1 MGTTRSCPQCQASL
15 APGEYFCTA
24 CGFKIQETPEERRE
38 RIERLDGI
46 AEDLRNRKKIDSG
59 RKWLLAVSILTLI
72 GGFVFYFMQHSKVEE
87 EIENVERTLA
97 QADAERL
104 KAFDGQMQKLTG
116 MTWEQAKRRDRGM
129 VTAVLVSNLVLTA
142 VYLGLFFWSASQPF
156 SASLI
161 ALMIFL
167 AVQVLTAIIDPKML
181 IQGWLIKIL
190 VVAGLGSAVSAA
202 YKHRKMREAG

>member
-1 MGTTRSCPQCQASL
+1 LRRLSRRRCASSPQIS
-15 APGEYFCTA
+15 
-24 CGFKIQETPEERRE
+24 
-38 RIERLDGI
+38 RLCRHG
-46 AEDLRNRKKIDSG
+46 
-59 RKWLLAVSILTLI
+59 
-72 GGFVFYFMQHSKVEE
+72 KVEE

-129 VTAVLVSNLVLTA
+129 VTAVLV
-142 VYLGLFFWSASQPF
+142 
-156 SASLI
+156 
-161 ALMIFL
+161 
-167 AVQVLTAIIDPKML
+167 LTAIIDPKML